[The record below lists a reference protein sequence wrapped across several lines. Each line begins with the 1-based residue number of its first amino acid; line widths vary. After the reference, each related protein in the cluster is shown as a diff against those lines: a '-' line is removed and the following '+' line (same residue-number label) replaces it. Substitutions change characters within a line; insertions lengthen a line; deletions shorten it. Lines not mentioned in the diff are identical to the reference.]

1 MTRPLIGV
9 PQPVAAILLM
19 VFAVFSFTVLD
30 SAAKSLAPSYPVP
43 QIVWGRYL
51 FSLVFMALFLLKGG
65 AAGQWRTARPLFQ
78 IIRALMLVGA
88 TTSIF
93 MAVKFLPL
101 AETYAISFI
110 SPFIVALA
118 AALILRERVGL
129 RRWLMIALGFAG
141 VLIVL
146 RPGGSAL
153 GLAALFPVMMACFW
167 AAYQIMTRIIGSTD
181 PPLTTLFYTA
191 LTGSVV
197 SSLAVPFVWQP
208 MPLAGWAGLAF
219 IGAVGL
225 IGQLALIRAYA
236 LAEASLLSPF
246 VYTQIVWA
254 ALIGYVVFGDVP
266 DGATLVGAALVV
278 GSGLLLIRQPRL

>member
-1 MTRPLIGV
+1 MTDGR
-9 PQPVAAILLM
+9 PQPGAAILLM

-30 SAAKSLAPSYPVP
+30 SAAKHLAPSYPVP

-65 AAGQWRTARPLFQ
+65 AAGLWRTARPLFQ

-146 RPGGSAL
+146 RPGGGAL

-191 LTGSVV
+191 LTGSLV

-208 MPLAGWAGLAF
+208 MSLAGWAGLAF

-225 IGQLALIRAYA
+225 IGQLALIRAYT

-266 DGATLVGAALVV
+266 DGATLAGTVLIVA
-278 GSGLLLIRQPRL
+278 SGLLLMRQPRR

>member
-1 MTRPLIGV
+1 MTEGR

-30 SAAKSLAPSYPVP
+30 STAKVLAPSYPVV

-51 FSLVFMALFLLKGG
+51 FSLAFMTLFLLKGG
-65 AAGQWRTARPLFQ
+65 GAGLWRTARPLFQ
-78 IIRALMLVGA
+78 VVRALMLVGA
-88 TTSIF
+88 TASIF

-129 RRWLMIALGFAG
+129 WRWAMIALGFAG

-146 RPGGSAL
+146 RPGGGAL
-153 GLAALFPVMMACFW
+153 GLAALFPALMACFW
-167 AAYQIMTRIIGSTD
+167 SAYQIMTRIIGSTD
-181 PPLTTLFYTA
+181 PPLTTLFYTV
-191 LTGSVV
+191 LTGSLV
-197 SSLAVPFVWQP
+197 SSLVVPFVWQP
-208 MPLAGWAGLAF
+208 MSMAGWAGLAF
-219 IGAVGL
+219 AGTVGL

-254 ALIGYVVFGDVP
+254 ALIGFFLFGDVP
-266 DGATLVGAALVV
+266 DGATLAGTVLIV
-278 GSGLLLIRQPRL
+278 GSGLLLIRQPGR